1 MAFRFALKK
10 EVWIL
15 IERLT
20 CLLWFRLSASL
31 TRSYVSKFN
40 KTLKKEKEKKK
51 KKNWKM
57 RWILQA

>member
-31 TRSYVSKFN
+31 TRICVSKFN
-40 KTLKKEKEKKK
+40 KTLKQEKEKKK
-51 KKNWKM
+51 KNCKKK
-57 RWILQA
+57 